1 MDNFFNQ
8 DNELK
13 NSYYNTHFSKVGNY
27 VDTYL
32 KLHNVMRTASED
44 VVNELFGSRTGFSYG
59 IDPIKGSLTA
69 TSSDITPAVIL
80 EYIKSNKSSLKYKIT
95 VEDGHESCGS
105 LFLRGPRNHFLE
117 VLKTKLE
124 SVSWGV
130 RSKFVTKTDS
140 DGGNPR
146 LVATIL
152 FSRKF
157 VERGKE
163 DIKEKAMNFEFYL
176 KYSST
181 KQKVNYANMLKPSGM
196 GVVNKWMSYKEMY
209 MVLVRFIRSNNFP
222 FKAFPE
228 ITASYLDAVKKSIE
242 SNNLTNTIRTNI
254 SADMPSEFL
263 EVLSS
268 IKVAK
273 MLSINDSKVKDTL
286 GVIDVVKKED
296 VFIYIPSQANLA
308 LVDYYIS
315 TNGIP
320 NKQGDYGGVRIS
332 VKSNLRGTISNTVK
346 FSTIFKNE
354 SEVDGWYNS
363 LDSRYKITQIA
374 QQKTAAG
381 AMKVSRGKGTN
392 FGIIALYDI
401 LSDVNATGKRMKKD
415 MLYFFYKGESGLA
428 SEKFDTFMSC
438 LKKISDSVNSV
449 SKNENISKL
458 KKLSDKDKIFLES
471 FFNELVEKNKS
482 KFGYFIKPDKR
493 NMVYF
498 AYMCDKVLVQ
508 STQKES
514 SSKTNYY
521 KLFYDFVLCSGKNQ
535 AILGYAVFKHIE
547 DTNGN
552 VVMNY
557 GLYSKINF
565 KTEYKKWISLRSK
578 DTPGGEAV
586 GMAV

>member
-59 IDPIKGSLTA
+59 IDPIKDSLTA

-80 EYIKSNKSSLKYKIT
+80 EYITSKSSSKYKIN
-95 VEDGHESCGS
+95 VEDGHVSCGG
-105 LFLRGPRNHFLE
+105 LFFRGTRNHFLE
-117 VLKTKLE
+117 LLKTKLE
-124 SVSWGV
+124 SVLWGV
-130 RSKFVTKTDS
+130 KVKFETKKDS

-157 VERGKE
+157 IQKGKE
-163 DIKEKAMNFEFYL
+163 VIKEKAMNFEFYL
-176 KYSST
+176 KYSSA
-181 KQKVNYANMLKPSGM
+181 KQKVNYTNMLKPSGL
-196 GVVNKWMSYKEMY
+196 GVVDKWMSYKEMY
-209 MVLVRFIRSNNFP
+209 MTLVRFIRSNDFP

-228 ITASYLDAVKKSIE
+228 ITASYLDAVKKAIE
-242 SNNLTNTIRTNI
+242 PNNLTNTIRTNI

-263 EVLSS
+263 EILSS

-273 MLSINDSKVKDTL
+273 MLSINDSKIKDTL
-286 GVIDVVKKED
+286 GVIDTVKKEN
-296 VFIYIPSQANLA
+296 VFIYIPSQANFA
-308 LVDYYIS
+308 LVDYFVS

-320 NKQGDYGGVRIS
+320 NKQGDYGGIRIS

-346 FSTIFKNE
+346 FGTIFKNE

-374 QQKTAAG
+374 QQRTAAG
-381 AMKVSRGKGTN
+381 AMKVGRGKGTN

-401 LSDVNATGKRMKKD
+401 LSDSNATGRRMKND
-415 MLYFFYKGESGLA
+415 MLYFFYGSSKSGLA
-428 SEKFDTFMSC
+428 SEKFNTFMSC
-438 LKKISDSVNSV
+438 LGKISDSVNSV
-449 SKNENISKL
+449 SKAEDISKL
-458 KKLSDKDKIFLES
+458 RKLSDDDKIFLES
-471 FFNELVEKNKS
+471 FFNELVEKNKARF
-482 KFGYFIKPDKR
+482 KYFIKPDKR

-498 AYMCDKVLVQ
+498 AYMCDKVLEL
-508 STQKES
+508 STQKTS
-514 SSKTNYY
+514 ASRTNYY
-521 KLFYDFVLCSGKNQ
+521 KLFYDAVLCSGKNQ

-578 DTPGGEAV
+578 DTPGDESL

>member
-1 MDNFFNQ
+1 MDNFFSQ

-13 NSYYNTHFSKVGNY
+13 ANYYNTHFSKVGNY

-32 KLHNVMRTASED
+32 ELHNVMRTVSED

-59 IDPIKGSLTA
+59 IDPINDSLIA

-80 EYIKSNKSSLKYKIT
+80 EYITSKKSSKYKIS
-95 VEDGHESCGS
+95 VEDGQVSCGS
-105 LFLRGPRNHFLE
+105 LFFRGTRNHFLE
-117 VLKTKLE
+117 LLKTKLE
-124 SVSWGV
+124 SVWSGV
-130 RSKFVTKTDS
+130 RSKFVTKRDS

-157 VERGKE
+157 VEKGKE
-163 DIKEKAMNFEFYL
+163 VIKEKAMNFEFYL

-181 KQKVNYANMLKPSGM
+181 KQKVNYTNMLKPSGL

-209 MVLVRFIRSNNFP
+209 MTLIRFIRSNDFP

-228 ITASYLDAVKKSIE
+228 ITKSYLDAVKKAIE
-242 SNNLTNTIRTNI
+242 PNNFTNTIRTNI

-273 MLSINDSKVKDTL
+273 MLSINDSKIKDTL
-286 GVIDVVKKED
+286 GVIDTVKKED
-296 VFIYIPSQANLA
+296 VFIYIPSQANLP
-308 LVDYYIS
+308 LVDYFIS

-354 SEVDGWYNS
+354 SEVAGWYNS

-381 AMKVSRGKGTN
+381 AMKVGRGKATN

-401 LSDVNATGKRMKKD
+401 LSDVNATSKRMKKD
-415 MLYFFYKGESGLA
+415 MLYFFYSGKSGLA
-428 SEKFDTFMSC
+428 SKEFDTFMSC
-438 LKKISDSVNSV
+438 LKKISNSVNSV
-449 SKNENISKL
+449 SKAENIFKIGSLSNDDKL
-458 KKLSDKDKIFLES
+458 FLET

-482 KFGYFIKPDKR
+482 RFKYFIDLDKR
-493 NMVYF
+493 NMTYF
-498 AYMCDKVLVQ
+498 AYMCDKVLER
-508 STQKES
+508 STQKTS
-514 SSKTNYY
+514 ASKTNYY
-521 KLFYDFVLCSGKNQ
+521 KLFYDVVLCSGKNQ
-535 AILGYAVFKHIE
+535 AVLGYAVFKHDE

-578 DTPGGEAV
+578 DTPGQEAV

>member
-8 DNELK
+8 NNELK

-59 IDPIKGSLTA
+59 IDPIKDSLTA

-80 EYIKSNKSSLKYKIT
+80 EYITSKSSSKYKIN
-95 VEDGHESCGS
+95 VEDGHVSCGG
-105 LFLRGPRNHFLE
+105 LFFRGTRNHFLE
-117 VLKTKLE
+117 LLKTKLE
-124 SVSWGV
+124 SVLWGV
-130 RSKFVTKTDS
+130 KVKFETKKDS

-146 LVATIL
+146 LVAIIL

-157 VERGKE
+157 IQKGKE
-163 DIKEKAMNFEFYL
+163 VIKEKAMNFEFYL
-176 KYSST
+176 KYSSA
-181 KQKVNYANMLKPSGM
+181 KQKVNYTNMLKPSGL
-196 GVVNKWMSYKEMY
+196 GVVDKWMSYKEMY
-209 MVLVRFIRSNNFP
+209 MTLVRFIRSNDFP

-228 ITASYLDAVKKSIE
+228 ITASYLDAVKKAIE

-263 EVLSS
+263 EILSS

-273 MLSINDSKVKDTL
+273 MLSINDSKIKDTL
-286 GVIDVVKKED
+286 GVIDTVKKEN
-296 VFIYIPSQANLA
+296 VFIYIPSQANFA
-308 LVDYYIS
+308 LVDYFVS

-320 NKQGDYGGVRIS
+320 NKQGDYGGIRIS

-346 FSTIFKNE
+346 FGTIFKNE

-381 AMKVSRGKGTN
+381 AMKVGRGKGTN

-401 LSDVNATGKRMKKD
+401 LSDSNATGRRMKND
-415 MLYFFYKGESGLA
+415 MLYFFYGSSKSGLA
-428 SEKFDTFMSC
+428 SEKFNTFMSC
-438 LKKISDSVNSV
+438 LGKISDSVNSV
-449 SKNENISKL
+449 SKAEDISKL
-458 KKLSDKDKIFLES
+458 RKLSDDDKIFLES
-471 FFNELVEKNKS
+471 FFNELVEKNKARF
-482 KFGYFIKPDKR
+482 KYFIKPDKR

-498 AYMCDKVLVQ
+498 AYMCDKVLEL
-508 STQKES
+508 STQKTS
-514 SSKTNYY
+514 ASRTNYY
-521 KLFYDFVLCSGKNQ
+521 KLFYDAVLCSGKNQ

-578 DTPGGEAV
+578 DTPGDESL

>member
-8 DNELK
+8 NNELK
-13 NSYYNTHFSKVGNY
+13 NSYYNTHFNKVGNY

-59 IDPIKGSLTA
+59 IDPIKDSLTA

-80 EYIKSNKSSLKYKIT
+80 EYITSKSSSKYKIN
-95 VEDGHESCGS
+95 VEDGHVSCGG
-105 LFLRGPRNHFLE
+105 LFFRGTRNHFLE
-117 VLKTKLE
+117 LLKTKLE
-124 SVSWGV
+124 SVLWGV
-130 RSKFVTKTDS
+130 KVKFETKKDS

-146 LVATIL
+146 LVAIIL

-157 VERGKE
+157 IQKGKE
-163 DIKEKAMNFEFYL
+163 VIKEKAMNFEFYL
-176 KYSST
+176 KYSSA
-181 KQKVNYANMLKPSGM
+181 KQKVNYTNMLKPSGL
-196 GVVNKWMSYKEMY
+196 GVVDKWMSYKEMY
-209 MVLVRFIRSNNFP
+209 ITLVRFIRSNDFP

-228 ITASYLDAVKKSIE
+228 ITASYLDAVKKAIE

-263 EVLSS
+263 EILSS

-273 MLSINDSKVKDTL
+273 MLSINDSKIKDTL
-286 GVIDVVKKED
+286 GVIDTVKKEN
-296 VFIYIPSQANLA
+296 VFIYIPSQANFA
-308 LVDYYIS
+308 LVDYFVS

-320 NKQGDYGGVRIS
+320 NKQGDYGGIRIS

-346 FSTIFKNE
+346 FGTIFKNE

-498 AYMCDKVLVQ
+498 AYMCDKVLEL
-508 STQKES
+508 STQKTS
-514 SSKTNYY
+514 ASRTNYY
-521 KLFYDFVLCSGKNQ
+521 KLFYDAVLCSGKNQ

-578 DTPGGEAV
+578 DTPGDESL

>member
-8 DNELK
+8 NNELK
-13 NSYYNTHFSKVGNY
+13 NSYYNTHFNKVGNY

-59 IDPIKGSLTA
+59 IDPIKDSLTA

-80 EYIKSNKSSLKYKIT
+80 EYITSKSSSKYKIN
-95 VEDGHESCGS
+95 VEDGHVSCGG
-105 LFLRGPRNHFLE
+105 LFFRGTRNHFLE
-117 VLKTKLE
+117 LLKTKLE
-124 SVSWGV
+124 SVLWGV
-130 RSKFVTKTDS
+130 KVKFETKKDS

-146 LVATIL
+146 LVAIIL

-157 VERGKE
+157 IQKGKE
-163 DIKEKAMNFEFYL
+163 VIKEKAMNFEFYL
-176 KYSST
+176 KYSSA
-181 KQKVNYANMLKPSGM
+181 KQKVNYTNMLKPSGL
-196 GVVNKWMSYKEMY
+196 GVVDKWMSYKEMY
-209 MVLVRFIRSNNFP
+209 MTLVRFIRSNDFP

-263 EVLSS
+263 EILSS

-273 MLSINDSKVKDTL
+273 MLSINDSKIKDTL
-286 GVIDVVKKED
+286 GVIDTVKKEN
-296 VFIYIPSQANLA
+296 VFIYIPSQANFA
-308 LVDYYIS
+308 LVDYFVS

-320 NKQGDYGGVRIS
+320 NKQGDYGGIRIS

-346 FSTIFKNE
+346 FGTIFKNE

-381 AMKVSRGKGTN
+381 AMKVGRGKGTN

-401 LSDVNATGKRMKKD
+401 LSDSNATGRRMKND
-415 MLYFFYKGESGLA
+415 MLYFFYGSSKSGLA
-428 SEKFDTFMSC
+428 SEKFNTFMSC
-438 LKKISDSVNSV
+438 LGKISDSVNSV
-449 SKNENISKL
+449 SKAEDISKL
-458 KKLSDKDKIFLES
+458 RKLSDDDKIFLES
-471 FFNELVEKNKS
+471 FFNELVEKNKARF
-482 KFGYFIKPDKR
+482 KYFIKPDKR

-498 AYMCDKVLVQ
+498 AYMCDKVLEL
-508 STQKES
+508 STQKTS
-514 SSKTNYY
+514 ASRTNYY
-521 KLFYDFVLCSGKNQ
+521 KLFYDAVLCSGKNQ

-578 DTPGGEAV
+578 DTPGDESL